1 MDTTIYHPVN
11 PPTVTEEAG
20 TRGGTHMGR
29 DYAAARGQA
38 VYAPITGTVI
48 YAGGDGASGYLPGTS
63 IIANGPALVV
73 RIRRADGFIVHVAH
87 MDFMNVRVGQ
97 SVIGGQTVIGGAGDT
112 GWSTG
117 VHVHAEYRWDLSW
130 NGGNWI
136 DPRDLAL
143 QLPGTHA
150 GGSTSTTGH
159 TADDEEESDMA
170 NHYIAVTKPGKQINA
185 IFNPVSGF
193 FHEFE
198 SANGEYNTNVLRTF
212 GVTAPSS
219 IVGQSHYD
227 AVKRDCAA
235 VRAGKA

>member
-1 MDTTIYHPVN
+1 MDTRIYHPVS
-11 PPTVTEEAG
+11 PATVTEEAG

-29 DYAAARGQA
+29 DYAAKRGQA
-38 VYAPITGTVI
+38 VYAPVSGTVI
-48 YAGGDGASGYLPGTS
+48 YAGGDGASGKLPGTN
-63 IIANGPALVV
+63 IVANGQALVV

-87 MDFMNVRVGQ
+87 MDFMSVKVGQ
-97 SVIGGQTVIGGAGDT
+97 EVIGGQTIIGGAGDT

-117 VHVHAEYRWDLSW
+117 VHVHVEYRWDLSW
-130 NGGNWI
+130 NGGRWV

-143 QLPGTHA
+143 ILPDGSA
-150 GGSTSTTGH
+150 GNSSNASPQAG
-159 TADDEEESDMA
+159 DEEEADMA

-198 SANGEYNTNVLRTF
+198 SADGEYNTNILRTF

-235 VRAGKA
+235 VRAGK